1 MALLPLALTLDMDS
15 RGLLILAGTLG
26 GVVAVYL
33 GTRRM
38 LRRSGRARR
47 YSDQWIL
54 IATAC
59 VGVLA
64 VILALPIEASPKTQ
78 VMGLLG
84 ILLSGAIA
92 LSSTTFLGNALAGV
106 MLRSLRN
113 FRAGDFIQVGDN
125 FGRVSERGVLHTEI
139 QTADRDLVTLPNL
152 LLVTQAVKVVR
163 SSGTV
168 VSAAVSLGYDVP
180 RKEVEQALL
189 EAGRRTGLDEPF
201 VQILDLG
208 DFSVNYRIAGLC
220 AEVRGLLTLRAEL
233 RRHMLDSLHEAGI
246 EIVSPTFAN
255 ERHLSPNAPPVLPP
269 DALEPA
275 APAEALAP
283 TKLIFDK
290 AELAAALAAREEQLG
305 RLNERD
311 EEIKAELAKAEE
323 AQRADLEQEREQLA
337 AKLEHIGERMT
348 HLRERM
354 ERSEDQ

>member
-1 MALLPLALTLDMDS
+1 MALLPLALPLDVDGP
-15 RGLLILAGTLG
+15 GLLILAGTLG
-26 GVVAVYL
+26 GVLAVYL
-33 GTRRM
+33 GMRRM
-38 LRRSGRARR
+38 LRRPGRARR

-64 VILALPIEASPKTQ
+64 VILALPVEASTKTQ

-113 FRAGDFIQVGDN
+113 FRAGDFIQVGEN

-168 VSAAVSLGYDVP
+168 VSATVSLGYDVP
-180 RKEVEQALL
+180 RKDVEQALL

-208 DFSVNYRIAGLC
+208 DFSISYRIAGLC

-233 RRHMLDSLHEAGI
+233 RRHMLDSLHEAAI
-246 EIVSPTFAN
+246 EIVSPTYAN
-255 ERHLSPNAPPVLPP
+255 ERHLGAHAPPVLPP

-283 TKLIFDK
+283 TNLIFDK

-305 RLNERD
+305 RMQERH
-311 EEIKAELAKAEE
+311 EGLESELSKAGED
-323 AQRADLEQEREQLA
+323 QRADLEQERDQLST
-337 AKLEHIGERMT
+337 KLKHIKQRMT
-348 HLRERM
+348 HLRERL